1 MTGDVVHDV
10 LDPDSERGRIY
21 RCLVG
26 RPQARAAELAAGVGL
41 GEGVVLAVLRELADE
56 GVVVACNGEGPR
68 GDGPRGDGPRDDG
81 HRDDGHR
88 DDGHRDDV
96 HRDRAWEALP
106 PGRVVEAVL
115 QSDAVRQAAA
125 RRAGAELERLYRFA
139 RRDAG
144 TYGALE
150 VVEDAAQVLAAS
162 RRLQLAARHQV
173 RVIDVPP
180 YSGSSAYYLDQEV
193 LQRQR
198 MAAGVVYRS
207 IYHGCA
213 FDDPVAGPNMARMME
228 AGEQARTLDD
238 PPLKLA
244 LGDDDLAIVTLAADG
259 RPGVVSLLIR
269 PSGLLRALAAVFETL
284 WRLAVPASVSAADLQ
299 IGERDRRILT
309 LMASGATD
317 DAIARRLGLGRR
329 TVVRRV
335 SALLAQLGA
344 TTRFQAGVQAA
355 RRGWL

>member
-68 GDGPRGDGPRDDG
+68 GEGPRDDGHCGDGPRDD
-81 HRDDGHR
+81 RHR

-228 AGEQARTLDD
+228 AGSRPARWT
-238 PPLKLA
+238 
-244 LGDDDLAIVTLAADG
+244 
-259 RPGVVSLLIR
+259 IR
-269 PSGLLRALAAVFETL
+269 RSSWP
-284 WRLAVPASVSAADLQ
+284 W
-299 IGERDRRILT
+299 
-309 LMASGATD
+309 
-317 DAIARRLGLGRR
+317 
-329 TVVRRV
+329 
-335 SALLAQLGA
+335 A
-344 TTRFQAGVQAA
+344 TTTWRSSRWRPTGA
-355 RRGWL
+355 RASSRC

>member
-10 LDPDSERGRIY
+10 LDPDSERGRVY

-41 GEGVVLAVLRELADE
+41 GEGAVLAVLRELADE
-56 GVVVACNGEGPR
+56 GIVVACNGGGPPV
-68 GDGPRGDGPRDDG
+68 GGHCDDGPRGDG
-81 HRDDGHR
+81 HRD
-88 DDGHRDDV
+88 
-96 HRDRAWEALP
+96 RDRAWEALP

-115 QSDAVRQAAA
+115 QSDAVRQATA

-213 FDDPVAGPNMARMME
+213 FDDPVAGPNMARMVE
-228 AGEQARTLDD
+228 AGEQARTLDE

-284 WRLAVPASVSAADLQ
+284 WRLAVPASVSAVDLQ

>member
-1 MTGDVVHDV
+1 MTGGVVHDV
-10 LDPDSERGRIY
+10 LDPDSERGRVY
-21 RCLVG
+21 HCLVG
-26 RPQARAAELAAGVGL
+26 RPRARVPELADGAGL
-41 GEGVVLAVLRELADE
+41 DEDTVLAVLRDLADE
-56 GVVVACNGEGPR
+56 GVAVAFDTAGTT
-68 GDGPRGDGPRDDG
+68 DDRD
-81 HRDDGHR
+81 H
-88 DDGHRDDV
+88 
-96 HRDRAWEALP
+96 AWEALP

-115 QSDAVRQAAA
+115 HSDAVRQATA

-150 VVEDAAQVLAAS
+150 VVEDVAQVLAAS

-213 FDDPVAGPNMARMME
+213 FDDPVAGPNMARMIE
-228 AGEQARTLDD
+228 AGEQARTLDE

-269 PSGLLRALAAVFETL
+269 PSSLLRSLAAVFETL
-284 WRLAVPASVSAADLQ
+284 WRLAVPASVAAVDLQ
-299 IGERDRRILT
+299 IDDRDRRILT

-335 SALLAQLGA
+335 SALSAQLGA

>member
-1 MTGDVVHDV
+1 MTGASCTTCWI
-10 LDPDSERGRIY
+10 PTPSAAGSTTAWSAAA
-21 RCLVG
+21 
-26 RPQARAAELAAGVGL
+26 ARVPELADGAGL
-41 GEGVVLAVLRELADE
+41 DEDTVLAVLRDLADE
-56 GVVVACNGEGPR
+56 GVAVAFDTAGTT
-68 GDGPRGDGPRDDG
+68 DDRD
-81 HRDDGHR
+81 H
-88 DDGHRDDV
+88 
-96 HRDRAWEALP
+96 AWEALP

-115 QSDAVRQAAA
+115 HSDAVRQATA

-150 VVEDAAQVLAAS
+150 VVEDVAQVLAAS

-180 YSGSSAYYLDQEV
+180 YSGSSAFYLDQEV

-213 FDDPVAGPNMARMME
+213 FDDPVAGPNMARMIE
-228 AGEQARTLDD
+228 AGEQARTLDE

-269 PSGLLRALAAVFETL
+269 PSSLLRALAAVFETL
-284 WRLAVPASVSAADLQ
+284 WRLAVPASVSAVDLQ
-299 IGERDRRILT
+299 IDDRDRRILT
-309 LMASGATD
+309 LMASGAAD

>member
-1 MTGDVVHDV
+1 M
-10 LDPDSERGRIY
+10 LDPESERGRVY

-26 RPQARAAELAAGVGL
+26 HPQARAAELAARAGL
-41 GEGVVLAVLRELADE
+41 EEGAVLAVLRGLAEE
-56 GVVVACNGEGPR
+56 GVVVAFDRSAADRSAVAGHSATA
-68 GDGPRGDGPRDDG
+68 DG
-81 HRDDGHR
+81 HDSGRGRDVGR
-88 DDGHRDDV
+88 DHDHG
-96 HRDRAWEALP
+96 WEALP
-106 PGRVVEAVL
+106 PGRIVEAVL
-115 QSDAVRQAAA
+115 QSDALRQATA

-150 VVEDAAQVLAAS
+150 VVEDRAQVLAAS
-162 RRLQLAARHQV
+162 RRLQLAARHQI

-180 YSGSSAYYLDQEV
+180 YSGSTAFYLDQEV

-198 MAAGVVYRS
+198 MAAGVAYRS

-213 FDDPVAGPNMARMME
+213 FDDPVAGPNMARMIE

-244 LGDDDLAIVTLAADG
+244 LGDDDLAIVTLPADG

-269 PSGLLRALAAVFETL
+269 PSALLRALAAVFETL
-284 WRLAVPASVSAADLQ
+284 WRLAVPATVDGVGLQ
-299 IGERDRRILT
+299 IDDRDRRILT

>member
-1 MTGDVVHDV
+1 MTGGVVHDV
-10 LDPDSERGRIY
+10 LDPDSERGRVY
-21 RCLVG
+21 HCLVG
-26 RPQARAAELAAGVGL
+26 RPRARVPELADGAGL
-41 GEGVVLAVLRELADE
+41 DEDTVLAVLRDLADE
-56 GVVVACNGEGPR
+56 GVAVAFDTAGTT
-68 GDGPRGDGPRDDG
+68 DDRD
-81 HRDDGHR
+81 H
-88 DDGHRDDV
+88 
-96 HRDRAWEALP
+96 AWEALP

-115 QSDAVRQAAA
+115 HSDAVRQATA

-150 VVEDAAQVLAAS
+150 VVEDVAQVLAAS

-180 YSGSSAYYLDQEV
+180 YSGSSAFYLDQEV

-213 FDDPVAGPNMARMME
+213 FDDPVAGPNMARMIE
-228 AGEQARTLDD
+228 AGEQARTLDE

-269 PSGLLRALAAVFETL
+269 PSSLLRALAAVFETL
-284 WRLAVPASVSAADLQ
+284 WRLAVPASVSAVDLQ
-299 IGERDRRILT
+299 IDDRDRRILT

>member
-10 LDPDSERGRIY
+10 LDPDSERGRVY

-41 GEGVVLAVLRELADE
+41 GEGAVLAVLRELADE

-68 GDGPRGDGPRDDG
+68 DDG
-81 HRDDGHR
+81 HRDDGHCGDGHF
-88 DDGHRDDV
+88 DDGPRGNGHRD
-96 HRDRAWEALP
+96 RDRAWEALP

-115 QSDAVRQAAA
+115 QSDAVRQATA

-213 FDDPVAGPNMARMME
+213 FDDPVAGPNMARMVE
-228 AGEQARTLDD
+228 AGEQARTLDE

-284 WRLAVPASVSAADLQ
+284 WRLAVPASVSAVDLQ